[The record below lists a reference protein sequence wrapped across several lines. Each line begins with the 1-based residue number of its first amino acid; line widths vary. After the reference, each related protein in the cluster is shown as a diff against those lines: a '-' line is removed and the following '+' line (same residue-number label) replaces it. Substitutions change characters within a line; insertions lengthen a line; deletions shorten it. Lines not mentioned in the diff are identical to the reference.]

1 VQLGTCECLLS
12 ELVYRENL
20 IAESLAQKG
29 AVIEKHLNVV
39 PAPGFTGS
47 LAMRTEV
54 PSLGSLRIKMRLR
67 KPIQEAMRYYRDMT
81 EVRDTTRSAS
91 APKAGKDRQGPKQ
104 AMVTINIV
112 GGRDLK
118 VRDADVTYQIAP
130 FFYYQFFTFDESYS
144 HTATGT
150 NPTFQ
155 DARSYTMVFDDGTMK
170 YLETQ
175 SLDVILFD
183 DAAPMTGIERGGQ
196 ASGGAG

>member
-1 VQLGTCECLLS
+1 MQLGTCECLLS

-20 IAESLAQKG
+20 IADGMAQKG
-29 AVIEKHLNVV
+29 AVIEKQLNVV
-39 PAPGFTGS
+39 PAPGISGS

-54 PSLGSLRIKMRLR
+54 ASLGNLRVKMRLR
-67 KPIQEAMRYYRDMT
+67 KPIQEAMRYYRDRT

-91 APKAGKDRQGPKQ
+91 ASKGGKDRQAPKQ

-112 GGRDLK
+112 GCKDLK
-118 VRDADVTYQIAP
+118 VRDTDVTYQIAP
-130 FFYYQFFTFDESYS
+130 FFYYQFFTFDERYS
-144 HTATGT
+144 HTAAGP

-155 DARSYTMVFDDGTMK
+155 DARSYTMVFDDGTLK

-183 DAAPMTGIERGGQ
+183 DNAPMTGIERGGQ